1 MLAIHGYTTSH
12 DGLIHWTIPPLGLRT
27 RLGIFMM
34 GTTICDP
41 LSENRP
47 SGVVLQFSL
56 RV

>member
-1 MLAIHGYTTSH
+1 MSNVKLTGSHPHGRV
-12 DGLIHWTIPPLGLRT
+12 ILRIMCINMKRKLSIT
-27 RLGIFMM
+27 N
-34 GTTICDP
+34 CDP